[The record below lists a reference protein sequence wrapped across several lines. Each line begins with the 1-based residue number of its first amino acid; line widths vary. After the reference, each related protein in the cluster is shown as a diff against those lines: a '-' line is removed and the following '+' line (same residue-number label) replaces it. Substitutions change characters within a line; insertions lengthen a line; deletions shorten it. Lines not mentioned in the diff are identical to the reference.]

1 MDTRLLTNS
10 SMLWVPVQTGA
21 WGGTRLLWPLTSA
34 HSGSVPQKLDG
45 GHPPRTLVWPAEY
58 VILVIWLVLGAVIYA
73 IAPKEEDEQ
82 ALRALLG
89 DQYGKL
95 GAEPGETETA
105 TSDRAP

>member
-1 MDTRLLTNS
+1 MRVSFLPAMGGVVAVLVIVLS
-10 SMLWVPVQTGA
+10 LVP
-21 WGGTRLLWPLTSA
+21 GTDIS
-34 HSGSVPQKLDG
+34 
-45 GHPPRTLVWPAEY
+45 LVWPAEY
-58 VILVIWLVLGAVIYA
+58 VILVVWFVLGAVIYA